1 MEPRLSG
8 YPGWL
13 RGRVAL
19 VSWTPSLLA
28 PGVYAVVMLD
38 ETVDGYPLSF
48 RALALL
54 GLFFVG
60 ALAFILL
67 DVASDGKLSA
77 GCTGCG
83 DKAATD
89 A

>member
-1 MEPRLSG
+1 
-8 YPGWL
+8 
-13 RGRVAL
+13 
-19 VSWTPSLLA
+19 
-28 PGVYAVVMLD
+28 MLD

-83 DKAATD
+83 DKAARD